1 MYIKKK
7 SRKRRTYRKAIIQEV
22 EPMWKG
28 KRWRSKMR
36 KKRTAQ
42 KKLQKS
48 QVKKKTDM
56 TQLMQK
62 VLRGNRASLR
72 RLGEKE

>member
-1 MYIKKK
+1 
-7 SRKRRTYRKAIIQEV
+7 
-22 EPMWKG
+22 MWKG
-28 KRWRSKMR
+28 KRWISKMR

-62 VLRGNRASLR
+62 VLRDNGASLR

>member
-1 MYIKKK
+1 
-7 SRKRRTYRKAIIQEV
+7 
-22 EPMWKG
+22 
-28 KRWRSKMR
+28 MR

-42 KKLQKS
+42 KKLQQS

-62 VLRGNRASLR
+62 VLRDNRASLR